1 MGRTRAEIAAMAI
14 LYIETHLSERID
26 LEAVAEAAHYSKY
39 HLHHMFTAETG
50 MTLHDYIRRR
60 RLTRAA
66 ELLVFSEKPVLD
78 VSLAAGYESQQAFTS
93 IFKAMYKQTPAEYR
107 MGKKF
112 YPLQLKLTLTPSP
125 PAPGQMV
132 PRVTTAR
139 EENVADWMKLV
150 LLVVRDFPC
159 FQEKEHL
166 ENLKKHIRRHE
177 AFLMW
182 DGELAVGAAAFSR
195 ETGAIHFLGVHPQ
208 YRNQGVTEAFLNHLS
223 GDGQLSITTF
233 RDGDRADTGQRRE
246 YLNLG
251 FLEAEL
257 LTEYGYPT
265 QRLILPPGHK
275 ALKGGTGV

>member
-1 MGRTRAEIAAMAI
+1 
-14 LYIETHLSERID
+14 
-26 LEAVAEAAHYSKY
+26 
-39 HLHHMFTAETG
+39 
-50 MTLHDYIRRR
+50 
-60 RLTRAA
+60 
-66 ELLVFSEKPVLD
+66 
-78 VSLAAGYESQQAFTS
+78 
-93 IFKAMYKQTPAEYR
+93 
-107 MGKKF
+107 
-112 YPLQLKLTLTPSP
+112 
-125 PAPGQMV
+125 
-132 PRVTTAR
+132 
-139 EENVADWMKLV
+139 
-150 LLVVRDFPC
+150 
-159 FQEKEHL
+159 
-166 ENLKKHIRRHE
+166 
-177 AFLMW
+177 MW